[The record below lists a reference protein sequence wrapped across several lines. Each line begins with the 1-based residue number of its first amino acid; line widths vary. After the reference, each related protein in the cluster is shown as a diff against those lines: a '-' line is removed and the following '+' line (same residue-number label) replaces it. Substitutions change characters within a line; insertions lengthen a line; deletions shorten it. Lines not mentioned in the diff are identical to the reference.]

1 MSKRRSIKLVGNNGA
16 KVAKADKEG
25 EEDDEEEIDWE
36 LCFICQT
43 EESEKLQSSSDA
55 RSTSG
60 IQAYN
65 DLADRIIKF
74 HSMNLLPVQLKMN
87 KLRGTLELGD
97 SLIRHA
103 AKFHKSCKL
112 KFGKEKLE
120 KAMKK
125 FEKKEKSAEPSTSQ
139 AKGNH

>member
-1 MSKRRSIKLVGNNGA
+1 MSKRRSIKVVGDNGA

-25 EEDDEEEIDWE
+25 EEDDEEDDEEEIDWE

-60 IQAYN
+60 NQAYN
-65 DLADRIIKF
+65 DLAHRIIKF

-87 KLRGTLELGD
+87 KLRGTLKLGD

-112 KFGKEKLE
+112 KFGMEKLE
-120 KAMKK
+120 KAKKK
-125 FEKKEKSAEPSTSQ
+125 FKKQKESEKR
-139 AKGNH
+139 GNH

>member
-16 KVAKADKEG
+16 KVAKSDKEG
-25 EEDDEEEIDWE
+25 EEDDEEEIDGE

-43 EESEKLQSSSDA
+43 EESEKLQSSSAA

-74 HSMNLLPVQLKMN
+74 HRMNLLPVQLKMN
-87 KLRGTLELGD
+87 KLRGRLELGD
-97 SLIRHA
+97 SLIRYA
-103 AKFHKSCKL
+103 AKISQIMQTKIWK
-112 KFGKEKLE
+112 GKTRESYEKV
-120 KAMKK
+120 
-125 FEKKEKSAEPSTSQ
+125 
-139 AKGNH
+139 